1 MKRRRKSNGT
11 QPVTSWVLPYMIQA
25 SWLKLCIAVAEDSSE
40 WRRHPVV
47 SPRSAVG
54 KDLLKNL
61 FLLLIS
67 APLCMA
73 LVVRTAMAC
82 LLFPLS
88 HPFTCLKAEMKQH
101 WFEFN
106 LLPILRPR
114 PSYTSACFL
123 QPLVSITP
131 ILWDT
136 LEEER
141 PSSSK
146 DILYSWNW
154 SPSHCCSAMSPPPHY
169 LTWTLNG
176 TPWQILPTPS
186 LCACRVSL
194 PIWI

>member
-25 SWLKLCIAVAEDSSE
+25 SWLKLCIAVAEDSSA

-101 WFEFN
+101 WSEFN

-123 QPLVSITP
+123 QPLIKAIIS
-131 ILWDT
+131 LR
-136 LEEER
+136 LAMK
-141 PSSSK
+141 SK
-146 DILYSWNW
+146 YQWVVFTWVRNSWPAVLKSWAN
-154 SPSHCCSAMSPPPHY
+154 
-169 LTWTLNG
+169 L
-176 TPWQILPTPS
+176 
-186 LCACRVSL
+186 
-194 PIWI
+194 